1 MSKSYNID
9 TLDPLRFM
17 ARMEERQKRIAEAPA
32 KEITSDYEV
41 NRLAC
46 ALHPKK
52 QFVRIQEV
60 IERDAECKSFVLT
73 ADQEKGTENLAYFS
87 AGQYLTVFLDIEGMK
102 ITRAYSMSSS
112 PKEALEGKYV
122 LTVKYVQDGLASRYI
137 LDNWKEGDL
146 VEVSAPE
153 GFFEYNSLRDAK
165 TVIGVAGG
173 SGITPFLSMA
183 QAIRDGD
190 EDFNLIL
197 LYGSREADHILF
209 KEAFDRIMA
218 ETDKVKVIHVLS
230 HEEREGFEHGFVTA
244 DLIRKYAPDTPYS
257 VFLCG
262 PQQMYAFVDKELE
275 KLSLERK
282 YIRHELFGEMH
293 NPRIQADYPG
303 CASDTIRITVT
314 VRDETK
320 TVTGEANDS
329 VLQILEKNGIRV
341 PSRCRSGECGWC
353 HSRLISGKVYIPK
366 EIDGR
371 RMADLKYGYIH
382 PCATFGLGDLEIE
395 VPAAK
400 K

>member
-9 TLDPLRFM
+9 ALDPLRFM
-17 ARMEERQKRIAEAPA
+17 ARMEERRKRIEEAPA
-32 KEITSDYEV
+32 KEIPSEYAV
-41 NRLAC
+41 NKLAY
-46 ALHPKK
+46 ALHPQK
-52 QFVRIQEV
+52 QFMRIQKV
-60 IERDAECKSFVLT
+60 MERDADCKSFVL
-73 ADQEKGTENLAYFS
+73 APDAEKGTETMAYFS

-102 ITRAYSMSSS
+102 LTRAYSISSS
-112 PKEALEGKYV
+112 PKEALEGRYM

-137 LDNWKEGDL
+137 LDNWKEGDS

-153 GFFEYNSLRDAK
+153 GFFEYNSLRDAG
-165 TVIGVAGG
+165 TVVGIAGG

-183 QAIRDGD
+183 QAICDGD
-190 EDFNLIL
+190 EELNLIL
-197 LYGSREADHILF
+197 LYGSREAEHILF
-209 KEAFDRIMA
+209 KEEFDSIMA
-218 ETDKVKVIHVLS
+218 KTNQVKVIHVLS
-230 HEEREGFEHGFVTA
+230 HEEREGYEHGFVTA
-244 DLIRKYAPDTPYS
+244 DLIRKYAPEMPYS

-262 PQQMYAFVDKELE
+262 PQQMYTFVDKELE
-275 KLSLERK
+275 KLSLEKK

-293 NPRIQADYPG
+293 NPKEKEDYPDG
-303 CASDTIRITVT
+303 APETIRIMVT
-314 VRDETK
+314 VRDETR
-320 TVTGEANDS
+320 TVTGSANDS

-382 PCATFGLGDLEIE
+382 PCAAFGLSDLEIE

-400 K
+400 

>member
-41 NRLAC
+41 NKLAD
-46 ALHPKK
+46 ALHPQK

-60 IERDAECKSFVLT
+60 IERDADCKSFVLT
-73 ADQEKGTENLAYFS
+73 ADLEKGTKSLAYFS

-102 ITRAYSMSSS
+102 LTRAYSISSS
-112 PKEALEGKYV
+112 PKEALEGKYM
-122 LTVKYVQDGLASRYI
+122 LTVKSVQDGLASRYI
-137 LDNWKEGDL
+137 LDNWKEGDS

-293 NPRIQADYPG
+293 NPKAQADYPG

-314 VRDETK
+314 VRDETR
-320 TVTGEANDS
+320 TVTGSANDS

-382 PCATFGLGDLEIE
+382 PCATFGLSDLEIE

-400 K
+400 

>member
-9 TLDPLRFM
+9 ALDPLRFM
-17 ARMEERQKRIAEAPA
+17 ARMEERQRRIAEAPA
-32 KEITSDYEV
+32 KEITLNYEV
-41 NRLAC
+41 NKLAY
-46 ALHPKK
+46 ALHPQK
-52 QFVRIQEV
+52 QFVRIQKV
-60 IERDAECKSFVLT
+60 IERDTDCKSFVLT
-73 ADQEKGTENLAYFS
+73 ADTEKGTENLAYFS

-102 ITRAYSMSSS
+102 LTRAYSISSS
-112 PKEALEGKYV
+112 PKEALEGKYM

-137 LDNWKEGDL
+137 LDNWKEGDS

-153 GFFEYNSLRDAK
+153 GFFEYHSLRDAN

-183 QAIRDGD
+183 QAICDGD
-190 EDFNLIL
+190 ENFNLIL
-197 LYGSREADHILF
+197 LYGSREAGHILL
-209 KEAFDRIMA
+209 KEEFDSIMGK
-218 ETDKVKVIHVLS
+218 TDKVKVIHVLS
-230 HEEREGFEHGFVTA
+230 HEKRDGFEHGFVTA

-262 PQQMYAFVDKELE
+262 PQQMYTFVDKELE
-275 KLSLERK
+275 MLSLERK

-293 NPRIQADYPG
+293 NPKAQTDYPDS
-303 CASDTIRITVT
+303 APETIRITVT

-320 TVTGEANDS
+320 TVTGSANDS

-382 PCATFGLGDLEIE
+382 PCASFGLSDLEIE

-400 K
+400 

>member
-1 MSKSYNID
+1 MSKTYNID
-9 TLDPLRFM
+9 TLDPMRFM
-17 ARMEERQKRIAEAPA
+17 ARMEERQRRIAEAPA
-32 KEITSDYEV
+32 KEIASDYEV
-41 NRLAC
+41 NKLAC

-60 IERDAECKSFVLT
+60 IERDADCKSFVLA
-73 ADQEKGTENLAYFS
+73 ADLEKGTEQLAYFS
-87 AGQYLTVFLDIEGMK
+87 AGQYLTVFLEIEGMK
-102 ITRAYSMSSS
+102 LTRAYSISSS
-112 PKEALEGKYV
+112 PKEALEGRYM
-122 LTVKYVQDGLASRYI
+122 LTIKYVQDGLASRYI

-153 GFFEYNSLRDAK
+153 GFFEYNSLRDAE

-183 QAIRDGD
+183 KAIRDGD

-197 LYGSREADHILF
+197 LYGSREAEHILF
-209 KEAFDRIMA
+209 KEEFDSIMA

-275 KLSLERK
+275 KLSLEKK

-293 NPRIQADYPG
+293 NPKAQADYPG
-303 CASDTIRITVT
+303 GAPDTIRITVT
-314 VRDETK
+314 VRDETRS
-320 TVTGEANDS
+320 VTGSANDS
-329 VLQILEKNGIRV
+329 ILQILEKNGIRV

-371 RMADLKYGYIH
+371 RMADVKYGYIH
-382 PCATFGLGDLEIE
+382 PCATFGLSDLEIE

-400 K
+400 

>member
-9 TLDPLRFM
+9 ALDPLRFM
-17 ARMEERQKRIAEAPA
+17 ARMEERRKRIEEAPA
-32 KEITSDYEV
+32 KEIPSEYAV
-41 NRLAC
+41 NKLAY
-46 ALHPKK
+46 ALHPQK
-52 QFVRIQEV
+52 QFMRIQKV
-60 IERDAECKSFVLT
+60 MERDADCKSFVL
-73 ADQEKGTENLAYFS
+73 APDAEKGTETMAYFS

-102 ITRAYSMSSS
+102 LTRAYSISSS
-112 PKEALEGKYV
+112 PKEALEGRYM

-137 LDNWKEGDL
+137 LDNWKEGDS

-153 GFFEYNSLRDAK
+153 GFFEYNSLRDAG
-165 TVIGVAGG
+165 TVVGIAGG

-183 QAIRDGD
+183 QAICDGD
-190 EDFNLIL
+190 EELNLIL
-197 LYGSREADHILF
+197 LYGSREAEHILF
-209 KEAFDRIMA
+209 KEEFDSIMA
-218 ETDKVKVIHVLS
+218 KTNQVKVIHVLS
-230 HEEREGFEHGFVTA
+230 HEEREGYEHGFVTA
-244 DLIRKYAPDTPYS
+244 DLIRKYAPETPYS

-262 PQQMYAFVDKELE
+262 PQQMYTFVDKELE
-275 KLSLERK
+275 KLSLEKK

-293 NPRIQADYPG
+293 NPKEKEDYPDG
-303 CASDTIRITVT
+303 APETIRITVT
-314 VRDETK
+314 VRDETR
-320 TVTGEANDS
+320 TVTGSANDS

-382 PCATFGLGDLEIE
+382 PCAAFGLSDLEIE

-400 K
+400 

>member
-9 TLDPLRFM
+9 ALDPLRFM
-17 ARMEERQKRIAEAPA
+17 ARMEERQRRIAEAPA
-32 KEITSDYEV
+32 KEITLNYEV
-41 NRLAC
+41 NKLAY
-46 ALHPKK
+46 ALHPQK
-52 QFVRIQEV
+52 QFVRIQKV
-60 IERDAECKSFVLT
+60 IERDTDCKSFVLT
-73 ADQEKGTENLAYFS
+73 ADTEKGTENLAYFS

-102 ITRAYSMSSS
+102 LTRAYSISSS
-112 PKEALEGKYV
+112 PKEALEGKYM

-137 LDNWKEGDL
+137 LDNWKEGDS

-153 GFFEYNSLRDAK
+153 GFFEYHSLRDAN

-183 QAIRDGD
+183 QAICDGD
-190 EDFNLIL
+190 ENFNLIL
-197 LYGSREADHILF
+197 LYGSREAGHILL
-209 KEAFDRIMA
+209 KEEFDSIMGK
-218 ETDKVKVIHVLS
+218 TDKVKVIHVLS
-230 HEEREGFEHGFVTA
+230 HEKREGFEHGFVTA

-262 PQQMYAFVDKELE
+262 PQQMYTFVDKELE
-275 KLSLERK
+275 MLSLERK

-293 NPRIQADYPG
+293 NPKAQADYPDS
-303 CASDTIRITVT
+303 APETIRITVT

-320 TVTGEANDS
+320 TVTGSANDS

-382 PCATFGLGDLEIE
+382 PCASFGLSDLEIE

-400 K
+400 

>member
-9 TLDPLRFM
+9 TLDPLGFM

-32 KEITSDYEV
+32 KEITLDYNV
-41 NRLAC
+41 NKLAF
-46 ALHPKK
+46 ALHPQK

-60 IERDAECKSFVLT
+60 IERDTDCKSFVLT
-73 ADQEKGTENLAYFS
+73 ADSEKGTKHLAYFS

-102 ITRAYSMSSS
+102 LTRAYSISSS
-112 PKEALEGKYV
+112 PKEALEGRYM

-183 QAIRDGD
+183 QAIRDKD

-197 LYGSREADHILF
+197 LYGSREAEHILF
-209 KEAFDRIMA
+209 KEEFDSIMA

-230 HEEREGFEHGFVTA
+230 NEKREGFEHGFVTA

-275 KLSLERK
+275 KLSLEKK

-293 NPRIQADYPG
+293 DPKTQADYPG
-303 CASDTIRITVT
+303 GAPETIHITVT
-314 VRDETK
+314 VRDETR
-320 TVTGEANDS
+320 TVTGSANDS
-329 VLQILEKNGIRV
+329 VHQTLEKNGISV

-382 PCATFGLGDLEIE
+382 PCATFGLSDLEIE

-400 K
+400 

>member
-9 TLDPLRFM
+9 ALDPLRFM

-32 KEITSDYEV
+32 KEITADYAV
-41 NRLAC
+41 NRLAS
-46 ALHPKK
+46 ALHPEK
-52 QFVRIQEV
+52 QFVRIQKV
-60 IERDAECKSFVLT
+60 IERDADCKSFVLT
-73 ADQEKGTENLAYFS
+73 ADSEKGTKKLAYFS

-102 ITRAYSMSSS
+102 LNRAYSISSS
-112 PKEALEGKYV
+112 PKEALEGTYM

-137 LDNWKEGDL
+137 LDNWKEGDS

-197 LYGSREADHILF
+197 LYGSREAGHILF
-209 KEAFDRIMA
+209 KEEFDDIMA
-218 ETDKVKVIHVLS
+218 ETDQVKVIHVLS
-230 HEEREGFEHGFVTA
+230 HEERDGFEHGFVTA
-244 DLIRKYAPDTPYS
+244 DLIRKYAPLASYS

-275 KLSLERK
+275 KLSLEKK

-293 NPRIQADYPG
+293 NPKARADYPG
-303 CASDTIRITVT
+303 GAPETICITVT
-314 VRDETK
+314 VRDEIK
-320 TVTGEANDS
+320 TVTGSANDS

-366 EIDGR
+366 ETDGR

-382 PCATFGLGDLEIE
+382 PCAAFGLSDLEIE

-400 K
+400 

>member
-1 MSKSYNID
+1 MSKSFNID

-32 KEITSDYEV
+32 KKIPSDYEV
-41 NRLAC
+41 NQLAD
-46 ALHPKK
+46 ALHPQK
-52 QFVRIQEV
+52 QFVQIQEV
-60 IERDAECKSFVLT
+60 IERDADCKSFVLT
-73 ADQEKGTENLAYFS
+73 ADPKKGTKSLAYFS

-102 ITRAYSMSSS
+102 ITRAYSISSS
-112 PKEALEGKYV
+112 PKEALEGKYM
-122 LTVKYVQDGLASRYI
+122 LTVKAVQGGLASRYI
-137 LDNWKEGDL
+137 LDNWKEGDS

-153 GFFEYNSLRDAK
+153 GLFEYNPLRDAK

-183 QAIRDGD
+183 QAIRDRD

-197 LYGSREADHILF
+197 LYGSREADHILM
-209 KEAFDRIMA
+209 KEEFDRIMA
-218 ETDKVKVIHVLS
+218 ATDKVKVIHVLS
-230 HEEREGFEHGFVTA
+230 HEKREGFEHGFVTA
-244 DLIRKYAPDTPYS
+244 DLIRKYAPDAPFS

-293 NPRIQADYPG
+293 DPKTQADYPG
-303 CASDTIRITVT
+303 GAPDTIHITVT

-320 TVTGEANDS
+320 TVTGSANDS

-371 RMADLKYGYIH
+371 RMADMKYGYIH
-382 PCATFGLGDLEIE
+382 PCATFALSDLEIE

-400 K
+400 

>member
-9 TLDPLRFM
+9 TLDPLGFM

-32 KEITSDYEV
+32 KEITSDYNV
-41 NRLAC
+41 NKLAF
-46 ALHPKK
+46 ALHPQK

-60 IERDAECKSFVLT
+60 IERDADCKSFVLT
-73 ADQEKGTENLAYFS
+73 ADSEKGTEHLAYFS

-102 ITRAYSMSSS
+102 ITRAYSISSS
-112 PKEALEGKYV
+112 PKEALEGRYM

-183 QAIRDGD
+183 QAIRDKD

-197 LYGSREADHILF
+197 LYGSREAEHILF
-209 KEAFDRIMA
+209 KEEFDSIMA

-230 HEEREGFEHGFVTA
+230 NEKREGFEHGFVTA

-275 KLSLERK
+275 KLSLEKK

-293 NPRIQADYPG
+293 DPKTQADYPG
-303 CASDTIRITVT
+303 GAPETIHITVT
-314 VRDETK
+314 VRDETR
-320 TVTGEANDS
+320 TVTGSANDS
-329 VLQILEKNGIRV
+329 VHQTLEKNGISV

-382 PCATFGLGDLEIE
+382 PCATFGLSDLEIE

-400 K
+400 

>member
-1 MSKSYNID
+1 MSKTYNID
-9 TLDPLRFM
+9 ALDPLRFM

-32 KEITSDYEV
+32 REITSDYGV
-41 NRLAC
+41 NRLAF
-46 ALHPKK
+46 ALHPQK
-52 QFVRIQEV
+52 QFVRIQKV
-60 IERDAECKSFVLT
+60 IERDADCKSFILT
-73 ADQEKGTENLAYFS
+73 ADSEKGSGHLAYFS

-102 ITRAYSMSSS
+102 FTRAYSISSS
-112 PKEALEGKYV
+112 PKEALEGKYM

-137 LDNWKEGDL
+137 LDNWKEGDS

-183 QAIRDGD
+183 QAICDGD
-190 EDFNLIL
+190 EDFDLIL
-197 LYGSREADHILF
+197 LYGSREAEHILF
-209 KEAFDRIMA
+209 KEEFDRIMG
-218 ETDKVKVIHVLS
+218 ETDRVKVIHVLS
-230 HEEREGFEHGFVTA
+230 HEKREGFEHGFVTA

-262 PQQMYAFVDKELE
+262 PQQMYAFVDKELG
-275 KLSLERK
+275 KLPLERK

-293 NPRIQADYPG
+293 DPKGQADYPG
-303 CASDTIRITVT
+303 GAPETIRITVT
-314 VRDETK
+314 VRDETR
-320 TVTGEANDS
+320 TVTGSANDS

-382 PCATFGLGDLEIE
+382 PCATFGLSDLEIE

-400 K
+400 

>member
-9 TLDPLRFM
+9 ALDPLRFM
-17 ARMEERQKRIAEAPA
+17 ARMEERQKRIEEAPA
-32 KEITSDYEV
+32 KEISSEYAV
-41 NRLAC
+41 NKLAY
-46 ALHPKK
+46 ALHPQK
-52 QFVRIQEV
+52 QFVRIQKV
-60 IERDAECKSFVLT
+60 MERDADCKSFMLVPD
-73 ADQEKGTENLAYFS
+73 AEKGTETLAYFG

-102 ITRAYSMSSS
+102 LTRAYSVSSS
-112 PKEALEGKYV
+112 PKEALEGRYM

-137 LDNWKEGDL
+137 LDNWKEGDS

-153 GFFEYNSLRDAK
+153 GFFEYNSLRDAE
-165 TVIGVAGG
+165 TVVGVAGG

-183 QAIRDGD
+183 QAICDGD
-190 EDFNLIL
+190 EEFNLIL
-197 LYGSREADHILF
+197 LYGSREAEHILF
-209 KEAFDRIMA
+209 KEEFDSIMA
-218 ETDKVKVIHVLS
+218 KTDKVKVIHVLS
-230 HEEREGFEHGFVTA
+230 HEEREGYEHGFVTA
-244 DLIRKYAPDTPYS
+244 NLIRKYAPETPYS

-262 PQQMYAFVDKELE
+262 PQQMYTFVDKELE
-275 KLSLERK
+275 KLSLEKK

-293 NPRIQADYPG
+293 NPKTQEDYPG
-303 CASDTIRITVT
+303 GAPDTIRITVT
-314 VRDETK
+314 VRDETR
-320 TVTGEANDS
+320 TVIGSANDS

-382 PCATFGLGDLEIE
+382 PCAAFGLSDLEIE

-400 K
+400 

>member
-1 MSKSYNID
+1 MSKSFNID

-32 KEITSDYEV
+32 KKIPSDYEV
-41 NRLAC
+41 NQLAD
-46 ALHPKK
+46 ALHPQK
-52 QFVRIQEV
+52 QFVKIQEV
-60 IERDAECKSFVLT
+60 IERDADCKSFVLT
-73 ADQEKGTENLAYFS
+73 ADPKKGTKSLAYFS

-102 ITRAYSMSSS
+102 ITRAYSISSS
-112 PKEALEGKYV
+112 PKEALEGKYM
-122 LTVKYVQDGLASRYI
+122 LTVKAVQGGLASRYI
-137 LDNWKEGDL
+137 LDNWKEGDS

-153 GFFEYNSLRDAK
+153 GFFEYNPLRDAK

-197 LYGSREADHILF
+197 LYGSREADHILM
-209 KEAFDRIMA
+209 KEEFDRIMA
-218 ETDKVKVIHVLS
+218 ATDKVKVIHVLS
-230 HEEREGFEHGFVTA
+230 HEKREGFEHGFVTA
-244 DLIRKYAPDTPYS
+244 DLIRKYAPDAPYS

-293 NPRIQADYPG
+293 DPKTQADYPG
-303 CASDTIRITVT
+303 GAPDTIHITVT

-320 TVTGEANDS
+320 TVTGSANDS

-371 RMADLKYGYIH
+371 RMADMKYGYIH
-382 PCATFGLGDLEIE
+382 PCATFALSDLEIE

-400 K
+400 

>member
-9 TLDPLRFM
+9 ALDPLRFM
-17 ARMEERQKRIAEAPA
+17 ARMEERQKRIEEAPA
-32 KEITSDYEV
+32 KEISSEYAV
-41 NRLAC
+41 NKLAY
-46 ALHPKK
+46 ALHPQK
-52 QFVRIQEV
+52 QFVRIQKV
-60 IERDAECKSFVLT
+60 MERDADCKSFVLVPD
-73 ADQEKGTENLAYFS
+73 AEKGTETLAYFS

-102 ITRAYSMSSS
+102 LTRAYSISSS
-112 PKEALEGKYV
+112 PKEALEGRYM

-137 LDNWKEGDL
+137 LDNWKEGDS

-153 GFFEYNSLRDAK
+153 GFFEYNSLRDAG
-165 TVIGVAGG
+165 TVVGIAGG

-183 QAIRDGD
+183 QAICDGD
-190 EDFNLIL
+190 EELNLIL
-197 LYGSREADHILF
+197 LYGSREAEHILF
-209 KEAFDRIMA
+209 KEEFDSIMA
-218 ETDKVKVIHVLS
+218 KTNQVKVIHVLS
-230 HEEREGFEHGFVTA
+230 HEEREGYEHGFVTA
-244 DLIRKYAPDTPYS
+244 DLIRKYAPETPYS

-262 PQQMYAFVDKELE
+262 PQQMYTFVDKELE
-275 KLSLERK
+275 KLSLEKK

-293 NPRIQADYPG
+293 NPKEKEDYPDG
-303 CASDTIRITVT
+303 APETIRITVT
-314 VRDETK
+314 VRDETR
-320 TVTGEANDS
+320 TVTGSANDS

-382 PCATFGLGDLEIE
+382 PCASFGLSDLEIE

-400 K
+400 

>member
-9 TLDPLRFM
+9 ALDPLRFM
-17 ARMEERQKRIAEAPA
+17 ARMEERQRRIAEAPA
-32 KEITSDYEV
+32 KEITLNYEV
-41 NRLAC
+41 NKLAY
-46 ALHPKK
+46 ALHPQK
-52 QFVRIQEV
+52 QFVRIQKV
-60 IERDAECKSFVLT
+60 IERDTDCKSFVLT
-73 ADQEKGTENLAYFS
+73 ADTEKGTENLAYFS

-102 ITRAYSMSSS
+102 LTRAYSISSS
-112 PKEALEGKYV
+112 PKEALEGKYM

-137 LDNWKEGDL
+137 LDNWKEGDS

-153 GFFEYNSLRDAK
+153 GFFEYNSLRDAN

-183 QAIRDGD
+183 QAICDGD
-190 EDFNLIL
+190 ENFNLIL
-197 LYGSREADHILF
+197 LYGSREAGHILL
-209 KEAFDRIMA
+209 KEEFDSIMGK
-218 ETDKVKVIHVLS
+218 TDKVKVIHVLS
-230 HEEREGFEHGFVTA
+230 HEKREGFEHGFVTA

-262 PQQMYAFVDKELE
+262 PQQMYTFVDKELE
-275 KLSLERK
+275 MLSLERK

-293 NPRIQADYPG
+293 NPKAQTDYPDS
-303 CASDTIRITVT
+303 APETIRITVT

-320 TVTGEANDS
+320 TVTGSANDS

-382 PCATFGLGDLEIE
+382 PCASFGLSDLEIE

-400 K
+400 

>member
-17 ARMEERQKRIAEAPA
+17 ARMEERQKRIEEAPA
-32 KEITSDYEV
+32 KEISSEYAV
-41 NRLAC
+41 NKLAY
-46 ALHPKK
+46 ALHPQK
-52 QFVRIQEV
+52 QFVRIQKV
-60 IERDAECKSFVLT
+60 MERDADCKSFVLVPD
-73 ADQEKGTENLAYFS
+73 AEKGTETLAYFS

-102 ITRAYSMSSS
+102 LTRAYSISSS
-112 PKEALEGKYV
+112 PKEALEGRYM

-137 LDNWKEGDL
+137 LDSWKEGDS

-153 GFFEYNSLRDAK
+153 GFFEYNSLRDAG
-165 TVIGVAGG
+165 TVVGVAGG

-183 QAIRDGD
+183 QAICDGD
-190 EDFNLIL
+190 EEFNLIL
-197 LYGSREADHILF
+197 LYGSREAEHILF
-209 KEAFDRIMA
+209 KEEFDSIMA
-218 ETDKVKVIHVLS
+218 KTDKVKVIHVLS
-230 HEEREGFEHGFVTA
+230 HEEKEGYEHGFVTA
-244 DLIRKYAPDTPYS
+244 DLIRKYAPETPYS

-262 PQQMYAFVDKELE
+262 PQQMYTFVDKELE
-275 KLSLERK
+275 KLPLEKK

-293 NPRIQADYPG
+293 NPKAQEDYPG
-303 CASDTIRITVT
+303 GAPDTIRITVT
-314 VRDETK
+314 VRGETR
-320 TVTGEANDS
+320 TVTGPANDS

-382 PCATFGLGDLEIE
+382 PCATFGLSDLEIE

-400 K
+400 

>member
-41 NRLAC
+41 NKLAD
-46 ALHPKK
+46 ALHPQK

-60 IERDAECKSFVLT
+60 IERDADCKSFVLT
-73 ADQEKGTENLAYFS
+73 ADLEKGTKSLAYFS

-102 ITRAYSMSSS
+102 LTRAYSISSS
-112 PKEALEGKYV
+112 PKEALEGKYM
-122 LTVKYVQDGLASRYI
+122 LTVKSVQDGLASRYI
-137 LDNWKEGDL
+137 LDNWKEGDS

-190 EDFNLIL
+190 VNLIL

-230 HEEREGFEHGFVTA
+230 HEKREGFEHGFVTA

-262 PQQMYAFVDKELE
+262 PQLMYAFVDKELE

-293 NPRIQADYPG
+293 NPKAQADYPG

-314 VRDETK
+314 VRDETR
-320 TVTGEANDS
+320 TVTGSANDS

-382 PCATFGLGDLEIE
+382 PCATFGLSDLEIE

-400 K
+400 

>member
-1 MSKSYNID
+1 MSKSFNID

-32 KEITSDYEV
+32 KKIPSDYEV
-41 NRLAC
+41 NQLAD
-46 ALHPKK
+46 ALHPQK
-52 QFVRIQEV
+52 QFVQIQEV
-60 IERDAECKSFVLT
+60 IERDADCKSFVLT
-73 ADQEKGTENLAYFS
+73 ADPKKGTKSLAYFS

-102 ITRAYSMSSS
+102 ITRAYSISSS
-112 PKEALEGKYV
+112 PKEALEGKYM
-122 LTVKYVQDGLASRYI
+122 LTVKAVQGGLASRYI
-137 LDNWKEGDL
+137 LDNWKEGDS

-153 GFFEYNSLRDAK
+153 GFFEYNPLRDAK

-183 QAIRDGD
+183 QAIRDRD

-197 LYGSREADHILF
+197 LYGSREADHILM
-209 KEAFDRIMA
+209 KEEFDRIMA
-218 ETDKVKVIHVLS
+218 ATDKVKVIHVLS
-230 HEEREGFEHGFVTA
+230 HEKREGFEHGFVTA
-244 DLIRKYAPDTPYS
+244 DLIRKYAPDAPFS

-293 NPRIQADYPG
+293 DPKTQADYPG
-303 CASDTIRITVT
+303 GAPDTIHITVT

-320 TVTGEANDS
+320 TVTGSANDS

-371 RMADLKYGYIH
+371 RMADMKYGYIH
-382 PCATFGLGDLEIE
+382 PCATFALSDLEIE

-400 K
+400 

>member
-17 ARMEERQKRIAEAPA
+17 ARMEERQKKIAEAPA
-32 KEITSDYEV
+32 KEITSDYGV
-41 NRLAC
+41 NRLAE
-46 ALHPKK
+46 ALHPQK

-60 IERDAECKSFVLT
+60 IERDADCKSFVLT
-73 ADQEKGTENLAYFS
+73 ADSEKGTKSLAYFS
-87 AGQYLTVFLDIEGMK
+87 AGQYLTVFLNIEGMRL
-102 ITRAYSMSSS
+102 TRAYSISSS
-112 PKEALEGKYV
+112 PKEALAGKYM

-183 QAIRDGD
+183 QAILDGD

-209 KEAFDRIMA
+209 KEEFDRIMA

-230 HEEREGFEHGFVTA
+230 HEERDGFEHGFVTA

-293 NPRIQADYPG
+293 NPKAQADYPG
-303 CASDTIRITVT
+303 DAPDTIHITVT
-314 VRDETK
+314 VRDETR
-320 TVTGEANDS
+320 TVTGAANDS

-353 HSRLISGKVYIPK
+353 HSRLVSGKVYIPK

-382 PCATFGLGDLEIE
+382 PCAAFGLGDLKIE

-400 K
+400 

>member
-9 TLDPLRFM
+9 ALDPLRFM
-17 ARMEERQKRIAEAPA
+17 ARMEERQRRIAEAPA
-32 KEITSDYEV
+32 KEITLNYEV
-41 NRLAC
+41 NKLAY
-46 ALHPKK
+46 ALHPQK
-52 QFVRIQEV
+52 QFVRIQKV
-60 IERDAECKSFVLT
+60 IERDTDCKSFVLT
-73 ADQEKGTENLAYFS
+73 ADTEKGTENLAYFS

-102 ITRAYSMSSS
+102 LTRAYSISSS
-112 PKEALEGKYV
+112 PKEALEGKYM

-137 LDNWKEGDL
+137 LDNWKEGDS

-153 GFFEYNSLRDAK
+153 GFFEYHSLRDAN

-183 QAIRDGD
+183 QAICDGD
-190 EDFNLIL
+190 ENFNLIL
-197 LYGSREADHILF
+197 LYGSREAGHILL
-209 KEAFDRIMA
+209 KEEFDSIMGK
-218 ETDKVKVIHVLS
+218 TDKVKVIHVLS
-230 HEEREGFEHGFVTA
+230 HEKREGFEHGFVTA

-262 PQQMYAFVDKELE
+262 PQQMYTFVDKELE
-275 KLSLERK
+275 MLSLERK

-293 NPRIQADYPG
+293 NPKAQTDYPDS
-303 CASDTIRITVT
+303 APETIRITVT

-320 TVTGEANDS
+320 TVTGSANDS

-382 PCATFGLGDLEIE
+382 PCASFGLSNLEIE

-400 K
+400 

>member
-46 ALHPKK
+46 ALHPQK

-60 IERDAECKSFVLT
+60 IERDADCKSFVLT

-102 ITRAYSMSSS
+102 ITRAYSISSS
-112 PKEALEGKYV
+112 PKEALEGKYM

-303 CASDTIRITVT
+303 SASDTIRITVT

-320 TVTGEANDS
+320 TVTGSVNDS

-400 K
+400 